1 MNRRTLGP
9 IPVSGAWTPQDPIA
23 FRKFAQLGPLRL
35 ENGSFLPEVTLAYE
49 TLGTLNEDR
58 SNAILVLHAL
68 TGDAH
73 ISGPTAPGQSTAG
86 WWEEAVGPGK
96 PLDPERYF
104 IVVPN
109 VLGGCQG
116 STGPSSAA
124 PDGQPWGSRFPII
137 STRDQVLAEARLA
150 DYLGIPT
157 WNAVVGASLGG
168 HRALEWAVA
177 SGACTNAERAAWAHA
192 QIRAVQLDPHWN
204 GGDYYAQEEG
214 PHAGLSLARQIAHT
228 TYRCPHE
235 LDARFGRA
243 PQDGEDVL
251 SGGRLAVESYLD
263 YHGAKLVRRFDA
275 GSYVSLCRTMLS
287 YDIDRDRGGI
297 TEALRQITA
306 QSLIVS
312 VDSDRLFF
320 AKEGFAIAE
329 GITGAKFECIS
340 SPHGHD
346 GFLIEYEQLN
356 RMLSEFL
363 ENQSSFVDSA
373 AL

>member
-86 WWEEAVGPGK
+86 WGEEAVGPGK
-96 PLDPERYF
+96 PLDQLNWIQTGMVATTTTKRKGLTLACLLPVRSRTRP
-104 IVVPN
+104 IA
-109 VLGGCQG
+109 VLT
-116 STGPSSAA
+116 S
-124 PDGQPWGSRFPII
+124 WMR
-137 STRDQVLAEARLA
+137 VLAVHLKMVKTCTAGDVWPSRPPWTTTGRSLFVVSMP
-150 DYLGIPT
+150 GPT
-157 WNAVVGASLGG
+157 Y
-168 HRALEWAVA
+168 
-177 SGACTNAERAAWAHA
+177 
-192 QIRAVQLDPHWN
+192 P
-204 GGDYYAQEEG
+204 
-214 PHAGLSLARQIAHT
+214 
-228 TYRCPHE
+228 
-235 LDARFGRA
+235 
-243 PQDGEDVL
+243 
-251 SGGRLAVESYLD
+251 
-263 YHGAKLVRRFDA
+263 
-275 GSYVSLCRTMLS
+275 
-287 YDIDRDRGGI
+287 
-297 TEALRQITA
+297 
-306 QSLIVS
+306 
-312 VDSDRLFF
+312 
-320 AKEGFAIAE
+320 
-329 GITGAKFECIS
+329 CIS

>member
-1 MNRRTLGP
+1 MSRRELGP
-9 IPVSGAWTPQDPIA
+9 IPVGGAWTPNDPVA
-23 FRKFAQLGPLRL
+23 FRQFAHLGPLRL

-73 ISGPTAPGQSTAG
+73 ISGPAAPGQLTAG

-104 IVVPN
+104 LVVPN
-109 VLGGCQG
+109 VLGG
-116 STGPSSAA
+116 
-124 PDGQPWGSRFPII
+124 
-137 STRDQVLAEARLA
+137 
-150 DYLGIPT
+150 YLGIPT
-157 WNAVVGASLGG
+157 WNTVIGASLGG
-168 HRALEWAVA
+168 HRALEWGVSFPLRCERLVVVA
-177 SGACTNAERAAWAHA
+177 SAACTNAERAAWAHT
-192 QIRAVQLDPHWN
+192 QIRAIELDPNWR
-204 GGDYYAQEEG
+204 GGDYYDQEEG
-214 PHAGLSLARQIAHT
+214 PHAGLNLARQIAHA
-228 TYRCPHE
+228 TYRSPEE

-243 PQDGEDVL
+243 PQDREDVL
-251 SGGRLAVESYLD
+251 SGGRLAVQSYLD

-287 YDIDRDRGGI
+287 YDIGRDRGGI

-306 QSLIVS
+306 RTLVIS

-320 AKEGFAIAE
+320 AKEGLKVAK
-329 GITGAKFECIS
+329 GIPGAQYACLS

-346 GFLIEYEQLN
+346 GFLIEYDQLN
-356 RMLSEFL
+356 RILEDFL
-363 ENQSSFVDSA
+363 ENQPSFIDSS

>member
-73 ISGPTAPGQSTAG
+73 ISGPAAPGQSTAG

-116 STGPSSAA
+116 STGPASAA

-168 HRALEWAVA
+168 HRALEWAVTYPLRCERLIVVA
-177 SGACTNAERAAWAHA
+177 SGACTNAERAAWAHT
-192 QIRAVQLDPHWN
+192 QIRAVELDPNWN
-204 GGDYYAQEEG
+204 GGDYYDQEEG

-287 YDIDRDRGGI
+287 YDIGRDRGGI

-340 SPHGHD
+340 SH
-346 GFLIEYEQLN
+346 
-356 RMLSEFL
+356 S
-363 ENQSSFVDSA
+363 
-373 AL
+373 

>member
-1 MNRRTLGP
+1 MSRRELGP
-9 IPVSGAWTPQDPIA
+9 IPVSGAWTPNDPVA
-23 FRKFAQLGPLRL
+23 FRKFAHLGPLRL

-150 DYLGIPT
+150 DYLG
-157 WNAVVGASLGG
+157 
-168 HRALEWAVA
+168 
-177 SGACTNAERAAWAHA
+177 
-192 QIRAVQLDPHWN
+192 DPDVEC
-204 GGDYYAQEEG
+204 GRGCL
-214 PHAGLSLARQIAHT
+214 P
-228 TYRCPHE
+228 
-235 LDARFGRA
+235 GRA
-243 PQDGEDVL
+243 PR
-251 SGGRLAVESYLD
+251 SGVGRHLPAALR
-263 YHGAKLVRRFDA
+263 A
-275 GSYVSLCRTMLS
+275 
-287 YDIDRDRGGI
+287 IDRCRLG
-297 TEALRQITA
+297 
-306 QSLIVS
+306 S
-312 VDSDRLFF
+312 VHECRAGCMGTHADS
-320 AKEGFAIAE
+320 
-329 GITGAKFECIS
+329 CS
-340 SPHGHD
+340 
-346 GFLIEYEQLN
+346 
-356 RMLSEFL
+356 
-363 ENQSSFVDSA
+363 
-373 AL
+373 

>member
-124 PDGQPWGSRFPII
+124 PDGRPWGSRFPII

-168 HRALEWAVA
+168 HRALEWAV
-177 SGACTNAERAAWAHA
+177 
-192 QIRAVQLDPHWN
+192 
-204 GGDYYAQEEG
+204 
-214 PHAGLSLARQIAHT
+214 
-228 TYRCPHE
+228 TYPLRC
-235 LDARFGRA
+235 
-243 PQDGEDVL
+243 
-251 SGGRLAVESYLD
+251 
-263 YHGAKLVRRFDA
+263 
-275 GSYVSLCRTMLS
+275 
-287 YDIDRDRGGI
+287 
-297 TEALRQITA
+297 
-306 QSLIVS
+306 
-312 VDSDRLFF
+312 
-320 AKEGFAIAE
+320 
-329 GITGAKFECIS
+329 
-340 SPHGHD
+340 
-346 GFLIEYEQLN
+346 
-356 RMLSEFL
+356 
-363 ENQSSFVDSA
+363 
-373 AL
+373 